1 MDDFSMASLLSTA
14 EMRKAVREARKEH
27 VKPVS
32 KLNKHAL
39 ADELKR
45 YNVKRSDPEPV
56 IKAGRLTAPKDVPAP
71 KESSPQLS
79 VQEKRMAA
87 LAKAREARAKN
98 LQAKKGAVAEKPSSF
113 SVKNLEKAPQKKKF
127 AMEDDLFIY

>member
-1 MDDFSMASLLSTA
+1 MASLLSTA

-32 KLNKHAL
+32 KLNKFAL

-45 YNVKRSDPEPV
+45 YNTKRSDAEPP
-56 IKAGRLTAPKDVPAP
+56 IKAGRLTAPKDVPAA
-71 KESSPQLS
+71 KESSGLS

-87 LAKAREARAKN
+87 LAKAREARARN
-98 LQAKKGAVAEKPSSF
+98 LEAKKSSVAEKPKNNPF
-113 SVKNLEKAPQKKKF
+113 SVKNLEKAPQKKKTA
-127 AMEDDLFIY
+127 AMDEDDLFIY